1 MSHSYQFSHAI
12 TRKPSPEVVAGLR
25 AVDIGAPD
33 FALMLQHHS
42 DYIAALRAS
51 GAEVIEL
58 DPLPAYP
65 DSVFVEDTALCLP
78 EGAVIM
84 RPGAPSR
91 LGEAAEMAP
100 HLARLYRQTVQISGA
115 DSFIEGGDILV
126 TGHEVLVG
134 RSARTNAAG
143 IAELAELISPWGH
156 RLREV
161 ITPKGVL
168 HFKTDCSLLDA
179 DTVLATR
186 RLAASGCFEGY
197 RVIEVQSGEKARD
210 EDKYLNRR
218 AEMWGETLDQVAE
231 VWHALKAD
239 GFDLSLLNI
248 GGGFPAFYGQELDAP
263 QTYASEVMRQ
273 IHVKFGEIPSI
284 MAEPGRGLVAE
295 AGAIAAEVL
304 LVSRK
309 SDSELHRWVYLDI
322 GKFSGLAE
330 TMDEAIRYQFI
341 TDRDH
346 EPTGACILAGPSCD
360 SADVLYE
367 KQPVQLPLGLQ
378 SGDRI
383 VIRNCGAYTSTYA
396 SVGFNGFPPLD
407 VIAI

>member
-1 MSHSYQFSHAI
+1 MNAYVTGLSARDDTSVSRAEAFILSNRFERPTLVIDTQAVARQYAALAQGLGRARIHYAVKANPAPEILETLVSLGSNFDAASRAEIQMCLNAGADASRVSFGNTI
-12 TRKPSPEVVAGLR
+12 KRPSDIAW
-25 AVDIGAPD
+25 AHDIGVTH
-33 FALMLQHHS
+33 FAADS
-42 DYIAALRAS
+42 
-51 GAEVIEL
+51 EEEL
-58 DPLPAYP
+58 HKLAQN
-65 DSVFVEDTALCLP
+65 A
-78 EGAVIM
+78 
-84 RPGAPSR
+84 PGAKVYIRLIVGSLHADWPLSRKFGCALDKTPSLFR
-91 LGEAAEMAP
+91 MAIDLGLKP
-100 HLARLYRQTVQISGA
+100 VGLSFHVGSQT
-115 DSFIEGGDILV
+115 
-126 TGHEVLVG
+126 
-134 RSARTNAAG
+134 
-143 IAELAELISPWGH
+143 
-156 RLREV
+156 
-161 ITPKGVL
+161 
-168 HFKTDCSLLDA
+168 
-179 DTVLATR
+179 
-186 RLAASGCFEGY
+186 
-197 RVIEVQSGEKARD
+197 
-210 EDKYLNRR
+210 RR
-218 AEMWGETLDQVAE
+218 AEMWGETLDQVAA
-231 VWHALKAD
+231 VWHGLKAD

-263 QTYASEVMRQ
+263 QKYASDVMRQ
-273 IHVKFGEIPSI
+273 ISDRFGDIPAI

-396 SVGFNGFPPLD
+396 SIGFNGFPPLD